1 MSTLLI
7 REERDT
13 EIYEALNTRDSEAL
27 YTLASLEKEEGNNE
41 EAERLLKAAKRIDDE
56 DMSFDRERDN
66 QM

>member
-27 YTLASLEKEEGNNE
+27 YTLANIEKEEGNDE
-41 EAERLLKAAKRIDDE
+41 EAEKLIKVARKIDDE
-56 DMSFDRERDN
+56 DQAYDALIGN
-66 QM
+66 